1 MEVAIQY
8 KTNQKMTK
16 SQYKNL
22 RRYLSKYLIL
32 PSYGVL
38 AKKITELMPTKEA
51 PKDFLMNGVQNGK
64 FWSP

>member
-38 AKKITELMPTKEA
+38 AKKIAELMPTKEA
-51 PKDFLMNGVQNGK
+51 RKDFLMNGVKIGK
-64 FWSP
+64 L